1 MRILILSF
9 YYPPDIGPG
18 ALRAKSIV
26 DSLIKEGPSD
36 LKVDVIT
43 TMPNRY
49 QSLNVSALKFEEFS
63 KVSINRITIPMH
75 KNGIFDQV
83 KAFIY
88 FSLNTQKLIF
98 KKKWDII
105 IATSARLMTASLA
118 VWIAKHTKS
127 KIYLD
132 IRDLFTDTI
141 EDVFKNN
148 YIRIFLWLFCKLEK
162 WTFQSANMLNI
173 VSPGFLE
180 YIKKIAPHVPISTF
194 TNGVDEIFLKKDFLR
209 EQVRAKPLIL
219 FTGNIGDGQ
228 GLHKILPKASNE
240 LKDIQFRLIG
250 DGSALKLLINNDK
263 FNQQNNIEVLKPIL
277 RDKLLN
283 EYQKAD
289 ILFLHL
295 NNYKAFQK
303 VLPSKIFEYAST
315 GKPILAG
322 VSGYAAKFL
331 SENIK
336 GIEIFN
342 PCDVDSMKVGLRKL
356 LNGPRVIERR
366 DFCLQYS
373 RKKIMQNLAKDIL
386 SLSQ

>member
-26 DSLIKEGPSD
+26 DSLIKEGSSD
-36 LKVDVIT
+36 LKIDVIT

-49 QSLNVSALKFEEFS
+49 RSLNVSALKFEECT
-63 KVSINRITIPMH
+63 KVSINRITIPKH

-83 KAFIY
+83 KAFIF

-105 IATSARLMTASLA
+105 IATSSRLMTASLA
-118 VWIAKHTKS
+118 VYIAKQIKS

-132 IRDLFTDTI
+132 IRDLFIDTI
-141 EDVFKNN
+141 EDVFKNK
-148 YIRIFLWLFCKLEK
+148 YKRIFLWFFYKLEK
-162 WTFQSANMLNI
+162 WTFQSAHMLNV
-173 VSPGFLE
+173 VSPGFLDH
-180 YIKKIAPHVPISTF
+180 IKKIAPYVPISTF
-194 TNGVDEIFLKKDFLR
+194 TNGVDEIFLKKNFLR

-263 FNQQNNIEVLKPIL
+263 FNLHNNIEVLKPIL

-295 NNYKAFQK
+295 NDYRAFQK

-386 SLSQ
+386 SLSK

>member
-148 YIRIFLWLFCKLEK
+148 YKIIFLWLFCKLEK

-180 YIKKIAPHVPISTF
+180 YIKKIAPHIPISTF

-219 FTGNIGDGQ
+219 FTGNIGEGQ

-336 GIEIFN
+336 GVEIFN

-356 LNGPRVIERR
+356 LNGPRFIERS
-366 DFCLQYS
+366 DFCFQYS

>member
-63 KVSINRITIPMH
+63 KVSINRITIPIH

-180 YIKKIAPHVPISTF
+180 YIKKIAPHIPISTF

-336 GIEIFN
+336 GVEIFN

-356 LNGPRVIERR
+356 LNGPRFIERS
-366 DFCLQYS
+366 DYCFQYS
-373 RKKIMQNLAKDIL
+373 RKKIMQNLAKEIL

>member
-63 KVSINRITIPMH
+63 KVSINRITIPIH

-118 VWIAKHTKS
+118 VWIAKQTKS

-132 IRDLFTDTI
+132 IRDLFIDTI

-148 YIRIFLWLFCKLEK
+148 YKRIFLWLFCKLEK

-173 VSPGFLE
+173 LSPGFLE

-209 EQVRAKPLIL
+209 EHASAKPLIL
-219 FTGNIGDGQ
+219 FAGNIGDGQ

-295 NNYKAFQK
+295 NDYKAFQK

-356 LNGPRVIERR
+356 LNGPRFIERS
-366 DFCLQYS
+366 DFCFQYS
-373 RKKIMQNLAKDIL
+373 RKKIMQYLAKDIL

>member
-63 KVSINRITIPMH
+63 KVSINRITIPKH

-180 YIKKIAPHVPISTF
+180 YIKKIAPHIPISTF

-336 GIEIFN
+336 GVEIFN

-356 LNGPRVIERR
+356 LNGPRFIERS
-366 DFCLQYS
+366 DFCFQYS